1 MTSSPLRRLFSA
13 HPSSVGETYL
23 EHGRHALSF
32 GWAMLRG
39 SIACLVHAVFPWL
52 HERTGSQTVIR
63 LHDRMV
69 INRRKKRADEMSSL
83 DPLDRI
89 AEDI

>member
-1 MTSSPLRRLFSA
+1 MTLGPIRRLFRD

-23 EHGRHALSF
+23 EHARHALSF

-39 SIACLVHAVFPWL
+39 SIACFAHAAFPWT
-52 HERTGSQTVIR
+52 HQRTGSQTVIR
-63 LHDRMV
+63 LHGQMV
-69 INRRKKRADEMSSL
+69 INRRKQRPDEMRSP
-83 DPLDRI
+83 DPSDYI